1 MDYRIK
7 SNVNEFVYKDVY
19 EITRT
24 EIPWEDFNNKTILI
38 TGAGGFIGYYLTA
51 SLLLRNDLHNQNIK
65 VLGMVRNEENAKL
78 KYGSLLNRNDFE
90 LVVQDV
96 CNKFNINE
104 NVNYIIHEA
113 SNASAWH
120 FEHRPVETINANLI
134 GTMNVLEFARK
145 INDCK
150 VLFISSLKVYGNV
163 HDGSKNLKEDN
174 IGYID
179 HTSYKNCYAQG
190 KRAAETLC
198 ATYNKQYEMD
208 IKIARPSYIYG
219 ASKLDDDRVWA
230 QFFANVVRRQNILLK
245 SNGGTYRSFCYVSDT
260 VSALLTILLKGENI
274 TPYNISSEE
283 NNITIRNF
291 AKMSVNV
298 FPERNLSLSFANKE
312 DEIEPSISY
321 LSSTPEILD
330 NTRLCELG
338 WESKVDLKEGIK
350 RSIYTIEEQNKDI
363 LAKEG
368 IK

>member
-1 MDYRIK
+1 MDYKIK
-7 SNVNEFVYKDVY
+7 SNVNEFVYKDIH
-19 EITRT
+19 EITQT
-24 EIPWEDFNNKTILI
+24 EIPWGDFNNKTILI

-65 VLGMVRNEENAKL
+65 VLGMVRNEENAKT
-78 KYGSLLNRNDFE
+78 KYGDLLDRNDFK

-104 NVNYIIHEA
+104 EVNYIIHAA

-120 FEHRPVETINANLI
+120 FENRPVETINANLI

-145 INDCK
+145 MDDCK
-150 VLFISSLKVYGNV
+150 VLFISSLKVSGSV

-198 ATYNKQYEMD
+198 ATYNKQYGMD

-274 TPYNISSEE
+274 KPYNISSEE
-283 NNITIRNF
+283 NTIRDF
-291 AKMSVNV
+291 AKMSVNA
-298 FPERNLSLSFANKE
+298 FPERKLSLSFANKR
-312 DEIEPSISY
+312 DEIEPTQSY
-321 LSSTPEILD
+321 FSSTPEILD
-330 NTRLCELG
+330 NTRLKNIG
-338 WESKVDLKEGIK
+338 WTSKVSLKEGIM
-350 RSIYTIEEQNKDI
+350 RSIRTIEEQNKDI
-363 LAKEG
+363 LLMEG
-368 IK
+368 N

>member
-1 MDYRIK
+1 MDYKIK
-7 SNVNEFVYKDVY
+7 SNVNEFVYKDIH
-19 EITRT
+19 EITQT
-24 EIPWEDFNNKTILI
+24 EIPWGDFNNKTILI

-65 VLGMVRNEENAKL
+65 VLGMVRNEENAKT
-78 KYGSLLNRNDFE
+78 KYGDLLDRNDFK

-104 NVNYIIHEA
+104 EVNYIIHAA

-120 FEHRPVETINANLI
+120 FENRPVETINANLI

-145 INDCK
+145 MDDCK
-150 VLFISSLKVYGNV
+150 VLFISSLKVYGSV

-198 ATYNKQYEMD
+198 ATYNKQYGMD

-230 QFFANVVRRQNILLK
+230 QFFANVVRQNILLK

-274 TPYNISSEE
+274 KPYNISSEE
-283 NNITIRNF
+283 NNITIRDF
-291 AKMSVNV
+291 AKMSVNA
-298 FPERNLSLSFANKE
+298 FPERKLSLSFANKR
-312 DEIEPSISY
+312 DEIEPTQSY
-321 LSSTPEILD
+321 FSSTPEILD
-330 NTRLCELG
+330 NTRLKNIG
-338 WESKVDLKEGIK
+338 WTSKVSLKEGIM
-350 RSIYTIEEQNKDI
+350 RSIRTIEEQNKDI
-363 LAKEG
+363 LLMEG
-368 IK
+368 N

>member
-1 MDYRIK
+1 MDYKIK
-7 SNVNEFVYKDVY
+7 SNVNEFVYNDAY
-19 EITRT
+19 EITQS
-24 EIPWEDFNNKTILI
+24 EIPWESFNNKTILI
-38 TGAGGFIGYYLTA
+38 TGAGGFIGYYLTL
-51 SLLLRNDLHNQNIK
+51 SLLLRNDLHNQNLK
-65 VLGMVRNEENAKL
+65 VVGMVRNEKNASA
-78 KYGSLLNRNDFE
+78 KYGKLLDRDDFK
-90 LVVQDV
+90 LVIQDV
-96 CNKFNINE
+96 CNEFVIDE
-104 NVNYIIHEA
+104 EVNYIVHAA

-120 FEHRPVETINANLI
+120 FENKPVETINANLI

-145 INDCK
+145 NSDCK
-150 VLFISSLKVYGNV
+150 VLFISSLKVYGSV
-163 HDGSKNLKEDN
+163 HDGSKDLKEDN

-198 ATYNKQYEMD
+198 ATYNKEYGLD

-245 SNGGTYRSFCYVSDT
+245 SNGGTFRSFCYVSDT

-274 TPYNISSEE
+274 RPYNISSQE

-298 FPERNLSLSFANKE
+298 FPDRNLSLNFANKD
-312 DEIEPSISY
+312 DEVEPSISY

-330 NTRLCELG
+330 NTRLNELG
-338 WESKVDLKEGIK
+338 WKSKVNLEEGIK

-363 LAKEG
+363 LIEEG
-368 IK
+368 LR

>member
-104 NVNYIIHEA
+104 NVNYIIHAA

-283 NNITIRNF
+283 NNITIRDF
-291 AKMSVNV
+291 AKMSVNA
-298 FPERNLSLSFANKE
+298 FPERKLSLSFANKR
-312 DEIEPSISY
+312 DEIEPDQSY
-321 LSSTPEILD
+321 FSSTPEILD
-330 NTRLCELG
+330 NTRLKNIG
-338 WESKVDLKEGIK
+338 WTSKVNLKEGIM

>member
-1 MDYRIK
+1 
-7 SNVNEFVYKDVY
+7 
-19 EITRT
+19 
-24 EIPWEDFNNKTILI
+24 
-38 TGAGGFIGYYLTA
+38 
-51 SLLLRNDLHNQNIK
+51 
-65 VLGMVRNEENAKL
+65 
-78 KYGSLLNRNDFE
+78 
-90 LVVQDV
+90 
-96 CNKFNINE
+96 
-104 NVNYIIHEA
+104 
-113 SNASAWH
+113 
-120 FEHRPVETINANLI
+120 
-134 GTMNVLEFARK
+134 MNVLEFARK
-145 INDCK
+145 MNDCK

-274 TPYNISSEE
+274 TPYNISSEK

-350 RSIYTIEEQNKDI
+350 RSIYTIEEQNKRYPCKRGYKI
-363 LAKEG
+363 TYYLRSFE
-368 IK
+368 